1 MEDHYRQFDQHFAA
15 PDSPMAIP
23 TGAFFT
29 ATAVFEES
37 KVAV

>member
-23 TGAFFT
+23 TGFFT

-37 KVAV
+37 KVAL